1 MVSFNVGLYP
11 AFLVMNFYDMLLD
24 VIFPV
29 IAVPTRHTRVG
40 LDSRIEVKFQMVP
53 QMLPLIEHFVT
64 MRMNYKR
71 I

>member
-1 MVSFNVGLYP
+1 MVSFNVGLHP

-40 LDSRIEVKFQMVP
+40 LDSRIDVKFQMLP
-53 QMLPLIEHFVT
+53 QRRTLIKHFVT
-64 MRMNYKR
+64 VRMNYRR